1 MEDEIHFLLQCPK
14 LEIERSEF
22 IKNISLKFMNFKNLD
37 VKSKFIWL
45 MTNED
50 HFVNKTLINM
60 LNILTQTRRDK
71 LTCNGWPTALLP
83 EMILFSSQISNINYL
98 FKIILIY
105 CNNLM
110 GVFAHI
116 YTEMYASVCIHACI
130 NYILWHWY

>member
-1 MEDEIHFLLQCPK
+1 MSENCKTNILTKFRISAHDHEIEKGRHFNIPSDKRYCKLCKNDTVEDEIHFLLQCPK

-22 IKNISLKFMNFKNLD
+22 IKNISLRFMNFKNLD

-71 LTCNGWPTALLP
+71 LTCNG
-83 EMILFSSQISNINYL
+83 
-98 FKIILIY
+98 
-105 CNNLM
+105 
-110 GVFAHI
+110 
-116 YTEMYASVCIHACI
+116 
-130 NYILWHWY
+130 